1 MYSVD
6 IEADKIYQTKKEK
19 DMLGLQNQEQLFTDA
34 FEYSVLENFANF
46 IGKYVLESLFNKMA
60 SLQLY

>member
-6 IEADKIYQTKKEK
+6 IEADKIYETKKER
-19 DMLGLQNQEQLFTDA
+19 DVLGSQNQEQFTDA

-46 IGKYVLESLFNKMA
+46 TGKYVSESLFNKIA
-60 SLQLY
+60 GLQLY